1 MTWTSRYSEKWP
13 RLTALFHLDNGV
25 ESDVHENGRY
35 ETTFQEP
42 PTSEPF
48 YKFYLHPDDI
58 GRGRSVS
65 QYSMQN
71 AGREGANGSSVC
83 NNANIRMFLGTVLL
97 FSLAGIVAVAVT
109 LAVLLSQPHG
119 SSQRFSKIEDKT
131 FSDRFLIQ
139 KEKFLSQELC
149 NMMKDMF
156 KLDANENKPVLD
168 CSVSLLIQ
176 DGHMKVDFKIPA
188 TDKLMNEDMEKI
200 KQNVLTNIKD
210 LDFGLGVVSNSD
222 DISIYKKDD
231 QMSTTV
237 QIILNTTKSA
247 SSVTLAPTTSEVVTQ
262 KGEELEGMEALPTTT
277 ARLLNVTE
285 GGSTITETTDRGP
298 ITSTTTAKIPPG
310 STSLPITTDSIETL
324 RSTTETLRS
333 TTETFRSTTETL
345 RSTTET
351 LRSTN
356 PLPDHTSMDDLS
368 FLSHFN
374 KTIKDLIQDFQG
386 FGVTENPILGSTQ
399 SNAESKHAEHDASIT
414 DNSTT
419 METSHDKTRPYS
431 PEINM
436 DYFGLSLG
444 VSDNL
449 DLNGLQFLGKDVT
462 TQANIQNRSIQMYD
476 DLGVTKTPM
485 VSDFKDVATPRDK
498 NDANFR
504 SNPTPTSPL
513 SQYSTTE
520 TIPTLDDLFQNF
532 DELKPN
538 ELMHSKQTDNPTPT
552 SPLTQ
557 YLTTETIPSLD
568 DLFQNFNF
576 DGLKPNELMH
586 SKQTDNKQ
594 LVSTTPTSLT
604 TTFLNTTKNIDNAGI
619 ESSTN
624 TSNST
629 QLSSLQDL
637 YQDFLWN
644 FGAREQTTTK
654 TEYPV
659 HDHSAHSS
667 NPDEHHGVHGLSFS
681 PAHFSK
687 KTIAPELTL
696 TKDSHFDFD
705 GLDSV
710 STKNTTFETT
720 GLINETNITQN
731 VTLGKNSG
739 ESEALHSSAV
749 SANDSLLR
757 TVMPI
762 LDGLTTRSSRIH
774 EQSGLSTESREIVI
788 PVSKQEEPLESGV
801 TNMFS
806 AERYSAVTSTPTI
819 ITENTAL
826 PYPIFRSNS
835 SQTTRNMLSGT
846 FSMDN
851 SNIKQLSDIDLKIS
865 AILQSPLVEDNIMT
879 SVVNIVPTQLLSSFN
894 TEYKQTSTPMQK
906 SSRTRSAYEKTA
918 YTDELI
924 TSRRSDLPSHFI
936 ETSFSK
942 DTFSSSRMNIAEESF
957 SLHSSKIGLIIDD
970 VVFPRQLSF
979 PEQKLADPTLMYFPV
994 MSDPSSLADS
1004 SSLNLDNNH
1013 SLNDA
1018 GWEKV
1023 ITNSIELST
1032 ETGPSS
1038 NHITKSSNV
1047 INALSSV
1054 QKSPLRELSHAQKTS
1069 IIPSLSVSRTT
1080 SSRLTQHSEVS
1091 QSFYFPDNYDTT
1103 NDDIDLVLGS
1113 NLPFRKYSEHL
1124 NKAQHSEIQPSFY
1137 TTFVSSSTY
1146 EPLSSPIIASELTT
1160 RLLLNPT
1167 EILDKS
1173 LAIQASYEVEH
1184 VSNKQTSSTP
1194 IINITESFVH
1204 EEQTSDSPK
1213 ISMDLDINRT
1223 ITRDP
1228 DSSSLFLRKSNRTSD
1243 NDKGKVND
1251 TFLIGTQVFPNIMNS
1266 VTFSDQN
1273 LIASIREAVHPSSLS
1288 SSLDKS
1294 LVEPVQSEEIGV
1306 FGTHLQ
1312 WDALDIQ
1319 PTKSILLSNSLS
1331 TVMTQKTEPNLQTD
1345 FEEPSLLHPS
1355 TSKDPLHLK
1364 SNSKAHDQI
1373 PSVYTVTHE
1382 PIVYLTIDTR
1392 PVTHSSIFIQ
1402 PTPSHSFQATL
1413 FSKLEDLNQDKI
1425 KIKSISDDFILST
1438 MKTPTN
1444 LAITTSRPK
1453 LTPAQ
1458 FSEIRKRLAR
1468 LRAAKLENLRRQRNL
1483 LNNNFKVG
1491 EDFALRREISGS
1503 NTAATLVGRGLS
1515 VNNRRPQQR
1524 PTPRPRPRVTT
1535 ENPRQRIDR
1544 NRLFPGFNTDGQF
1557 NRNFFNN
1564 IRWNG

>member
-83 NNANIRMFLGTVLL
+83 NYANIRMFLGTVLL

-149 NMMKDMF
+149 SMMKDMF

-188 TDKLMNEDMEKI
+188 TDKLMNEEMEKI

-222 DISIYKKDD
+222 DISIYKKDN
-231 QMSTTV
+231 QISTTV
-237 QIILNTTKSA
+237 QIILNTTKSS
-247 SSVTLAPTTSEVVTQ
+247 SSVTPAPTTSEVVTQ
-262 KGEELEGMEALPTTT
+262 KDEELEGMEALPTTT

-298 ITSTTTAKIPPG
+298 RTSTTTAEIPPG
-310 STSLPITTDSIETL
+310 STLLPITTHSTETL
-324 RSTTETLRS
+324 RSTTETL
-333 TTETFRSTTETL
+333 RSTTETL

-399 SNAESKHAEHDASIT
+399 SNAESKHAEHDASVT
-414 DNSTT
+414 NNSTT
-419 METSHDKTRPYS
+419 METSHGKTRQYS

-444 VSDNL
+444 SSDNL

-462 TQANIQNRSIQMYD
+462 THANIQNRSIQMYD
-476 DLGVTKTPM
+476 DLGVTKTPV

-504 SNPTPTSPL
+504 SNPTLTSPL
-513 SQYSTTE
+513 TQYSTTE
-520 TIPTLDDLFQNF
+520 AIPSLDDLFQNF
-532 DELKPN
+532 DGLKPN
-538 ELMHSKQTDNPTPT
+538 ELMHSKQTDNPTST

-576 DGLKPNELMH
+576 DGLKPNEPMH
-586 SKQTDNKQ
+586 TKQTDNKL

-604 TTFLNTTKNIDNAGI
+604 TTFLKATKHVDNAGI
-619 ESSTN
+619 ESPTN

-644 FGAREQTTTK
+644 FGTREQTTTK

-667 NPDEHHGVHGLSFS
+667 NPDEHHGMHGLSFA

-705 GLDSV
+705 GLESV

-720 GLINETNITQN
+720 SIINEANITEN
-731 VTLGKNSG
+731 ATLGKNSG
-739 ESEALHSSAV
+739 ESEALYSSAV
-749 SANDSLLR
+749 PTNDSLLR
-757 TVMPI
+757 TVMPR

-788 PVSKQEEPLESGV
+788 PVSKQEESLESGV

-806 AERYSAVTSTPTI
+806 AESYSAVTSTPTI

-826 PYPIFRSNS
+826 PYSIFRSNS
-835 SQTTRNMLSGT
+835 SQTTIKMLSGT

-851 SNIKQLSDIDLKIS
+851 SNIKQLSDIDLKTS

-894 TEYKQTSTPMQK
+894 TEYKQTSTPMQNSLK

-1032 ETGPSS
+1032 ETGPS
-1038 NHITKSSNV
+1038 NRITKSSNV

-1054 QKSPLRELSHAQKTS
+1054 QKSPLKELSHAQKTS
-1069 IIPSLSVSRTT
+1069 VIPSLSVSRTT
-1080 SSRLTQHSEVS
+1080 SSRLAQHSEVS

-1137 TTFVSSSTY
+1137 TTFVPSSTY
-1146 EPLSSPIIASELTT
+1146 EPLEPLSSPIIASELTT
-1160 RLLLNPT
+1160 HLLLNPS

-1194 IINITESFVH
+1194 IINTTESFVH
-1204 EEQTSDSPK
+1204 EEQTSDSSK

-1223 ITRDP
+1223 KTQDP

-1251 TFLIGTQVFPNIMNS
+1251 TFLVGTQVFPNIMNS
-1266 VTFSDQN
+1266 VTFPDQN
-1273 LIASIREAVHPSSLS
+1273 LIVSIREAVHPSLSLS

-1319 PTKSILLSNSLS
+1319 PTKSILLSNDLS
-1331 TVMTQKTEPNLQTD
+1331 TVMTQKTEPTLQTD
-1345 FEEPSLLHPS
+1345 FEEPILLHPS
-1355 TSKDPLHLK
+1355 TSIDPLHLK

-1392 PVTHSSIFIQ
+1392 PVTHSSIFLQ

-1458 FSEIRKRLAR
+1458 FSEIRRRLAR

-1503 NTAATLVGRGLS
+1503 NTAATLVGRGL
-1515 VNNRRPQQR
+1515 NRRPQQR
-1524 PTPRPRPRVTT
+1524 PTPRPRPQVTT